1 MSNILSMAD
10 IGRMKS
16 SLFVDSGSTV
26 ARKEKREL
34 LRNRSQDRI
43 QNWPNTLDALRKKKE
58 DFVKDRE
65 EKLEAERQELDRQEA
80 ELRRQVRL
88 DTIGKANDMMFRQSD
103 KMKMLKSQMAY
114 ADVVHH
120 RKFQTADKQVAK
132 QKELEEEAN
141 FHRIKMEAVVKG
153 NAEEKAKVDERKGLV
168 ERIKVTRKEQLDDVF
183 ARRQREKD
191 EAEAIGAAMKRRAA
205 EQIQEDLDAFDA
217 KQKHIAKSNK
227 ELMLANE
234 KFMAIRKV
242 AAGREKIEEAERKA
256 EVEEIDYRKQA
267 RKDLAN
273 KRFVQKQEQR
283 QKIIDVAVA
292 LLAAKANTE
301 EAVQQKQAADKEAQ
315 TLAVAAAKEAKRAD
329 SWKKIVASRT
339 EMVERNLDNYYKEK
353 ESEVKMS
360 ANWRQ
365 LTIDADNKRTETE
378 NKRKEETR
386 KIKAMQKAEA
396 VAASRKKVAD
406 KLAEHEQSKLLTQ
419 GSDAEENKFINE
431 CRAQIEKYA
440 SEGKP
445 VYTLLRAL
453 EMRQAPLLPA
463 IKNKR
468 APKSP
473 RD

>member
-1 MSNILSMAD
+1 MAD

-16 SLFVDSGSTV
+16 SLLVDSGSAA

-65 EKLEAERQELDRQEA
+65 EKLEAERRELDRQEA

-114 ADVVHH
+114 ADAVHH
-120 RKFQTADKQVAK
+120 RQFQIAEKQVAK
-132 QKELEEEAN
+132 QKELEEEAY

-153 NAEEKAKVDERKGLV
+153 EAEEKAKVDGRKELV
-168 ERIKVTRKEQLDDVF
+168 ERIKVTRKEQLDEVF

-234 KFMAIRKV
+234 KFIAIRKV

-273 KRFVQKQEQR
+273 KRFLQKQEQR
-283 QKIIDVAVA
+283 QKIIDVAVE

-353 ESEVKMS
+353 ESEKKMS

-365 LTIDADNKRTETE
+365 LTIDADNKRIETE

-396 VAASRKKVAD
+396 VAAARKKVAD
-406 KLAEHEQSKLLTQ
+406 KLAEQEQSKLLTQ

-473 RD
+473 RDE

>member
-1 MSNILSMAD
+1 MSTILSMAD

-114 ADVVHH
+114 ADVIHH
-120 RKFQTADKQVAK
+120 RQFQTSDKQVAK

-153 NAEEKAKVDERKGLV
+153 NAEEKAKLDERKGLV

-205 EQIQEDLDAFDA
+205 EQIQEDVDAFDA
-217 KQKHIAKSNK
+217 KQQHIAKSNK

-234 KFMAIRKV
+234 KFMAIRAV

-273 KRFVQKQEQR
+273 KRFSQKQEQR

-378 NKRKEETR
+378 NKKKEETR

-406 KLAEHEQSKLLTQ
+406 KLAEQEQAKLLTQ
-419 GSDAEENKFINE
+419 GSDAEETKFINE